1 MKIVFLDS
9 ATIGSD
15 VSLKPLEDLG
25 DFTCYPSTL
34 PEQVAERV
42 KDADVLIVNKVLTG
56 KNEIDAAPNLK
67 LICVAA
73 TGMNNVDIPYA
84 NSKGIPVK
92 NAVAYSTD
100 SVAQI
105 TFSLVLALIS
115 KLGYFDNHVKSGE
128 YCKSSHYT
136 CTDRTFFELKGKNF
150 GIIGM
155 GTIGKRVAEIATVF
169 GANVSYYSTN
179 GVPHCKEY
187 PSVTLDELL
196 AKSDIISVHAP
207 LNDKT
212 KNLISLN
219 ELRKMKTGAFIVN
232 MGRGGIINEEDLVKA
247 LNFNLIA
254 GAGIDVYE
262 NEPLPADH
270 PYLGINNMENIILTP
285 HIGWASVEA
294 RKLLVKKIAENVA
307 NYCNGE
313 SGSFFM

>member
-15 VSLKPLEDLG
+15 VSLKPLEELG
-25 DFTCYPSTL
+25 DFICYPSTS

-115 KLGYFDNHVKSGE
+115 KLGYFDNHVKTGE
-128 YCKSSHYT
+128 YCKGNHYT
-136 CTDRTFFELKGKNF
+136 CIDRTFFELKGKDF

-155 GTIGKRVAEIATVF
+155 GTIGKRVAEIAKVF

-179 GVPHCKEY
+179 GTPHCKEY

-196 AKSDIISVHAP
+196 VKSDIISVHAP

-212 KNLISLN
+212 RNLISLN
-219 ELRKMKTGAFIVN
+219 ELMKMKTTAFIVN
-232 MGRGGIINEEDLVKA
+232 MGRGGIINEEDLAKA
-247 LNFNLIA
+247 LDLDLIA
-254 GAGIDVYE
+254 GAAVDVYE

-270 PYLGINNMENIILTP
+270 PYLKITNMEKIILTP

-294 RKLLVKKIAENVA
+294 RKLLVKKIAENVTVI
-307 NYCNGE
+307 
-313 SGSFFM
+313 

>member
-9 ATIGSD
+9 ATIGAD
-15 VSLKPLEDLG
+15 VSLQPIETLG
-25 DFTCYPSTL
+25 DFICYPSTS

-56 KNEIDAAPNLK
+56 KDEIDAAPNLK

-73 TGMNNVDIPYA
+73 TGMNNVNIPYA

-92 NAVAYSTD
+92 NVFAYSTD

-115 KLGYFDNHVKSGE
+115 KLGYFDNHVKTGE
-128 YCKSSHYT
+128 YCKSNHYT

-155 GTIGKRVAEIATVF
+155 GTIGKRVAEIAKVF

-179 GVPHCKEY
+179 GLPHCKDY

-212 KNLISLN
+212 RNLISLN
-219 ELRKMKTGAFIVN
+219 ELRKMKPTAYIVN
-232 MGRGGIINEEDLVKA
+232 MGRGGIINEEDLAKA
-247 LNFNLIA
+247 LDFNLIA

-262 NEPLPADH
+262 NEPIPADH
-270 PYLGINNMENIILTP
+270 PYLGIQNMENIILTP

-294 RKLLVKKIAENVA
+294 RKLLVQKIAENIK
-307 NYCNGE
+307 
-313 SGSFFM
+313 SI